1 MPCVTELLET
11 GDVHPDGEALM
22 GVWSFSPREVAE
34 NGAAAGR
41 QECQDVIDLFDMFD
55 MFRAAFSS
63 RGLDE
68 AWTHA
73 RDSTRTTSSPMREGS
88 RRGPRGIAPV
98 RGMSFLRSDG
108 AGRLFFP
115 AHRRG
120 WHEEDGV
127 CAPPSRLRRP
137 VALLARPLLAV
148 PLALQCIGMDPLA

>member
-55 MFRAAFSS
+55 MFRAGFSS
-63 RGLDE
+63 HGLDE

-98 RGMSFLRSDG
+98 REGPRST
-108 AGRLFFP
+108 P
-115 AHRRG
+115 PRRG
-120 WHEEDGV
+120 RVQGRSWTFAEQLAHI
-127 CAPPSRLRRP
+127 S
-137 VALLARPLLAV
+137 LLSAST
-148 PLALQCIGMDPLA
+148 